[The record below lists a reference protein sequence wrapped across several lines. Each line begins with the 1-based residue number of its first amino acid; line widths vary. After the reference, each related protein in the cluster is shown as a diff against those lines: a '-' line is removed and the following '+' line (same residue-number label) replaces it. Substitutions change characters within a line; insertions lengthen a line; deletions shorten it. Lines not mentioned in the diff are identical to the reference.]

1 VLISEET
8 KEILAGIIR
17 SENLSGNYED
27 RNDFKIYYSPA
38 LGA

>member
-17 SENLSGNYED
+17 SENLRQLRRS
-27 RNDFKIYYSPA
+27 
-38 LGA
+38 